1 MHKTADIKA
10 ADASREPGAIRA
22 FALGVALGAAL
33 VYCALM
39 AASGVSAEVAAR
51 GAELNA
57 GLIPALNAA
66 TEPGDIKVVVLGNS
80 RVRYG
85 FAHGFDPAEPVKL
98 PDGRTMHVVQFS
110 EDVALFEQYQALWPY
125 IIMAK
130 PDLIVFTDMLVSTQ
144 RRAAKVSLTN
154 MSDVIFGALTRVVT
168 GRTAEEEWDAARR
181 NINDNCPE
189 VLKSTHVQ
197 DRLIFTAHRDNHAL
211 ENNPNA
217 DAARAALRQAQ
228 MAGIPVA
235 MLRFPSNTP
244 AYEPYNVPRHLID
257 FYGLGYV
264 PTPEQFL
271 PEQYKDVK
279 WLEYPRPSPDQ
290 YCDFVHFNPKGR
302 ESFTEWLLARIAESV
317 PR

>member
-1 MHKTADIKA
+1 MHKTADIKTA
-10 ADASREPGAIRA
+10 QTGREPGAIRG
-22 FALGVALGAAL
+22 FLLGVALGVAM

-39 AASGVSAEVAAR
+39 AASGMSSDLAAR
-51 GAELNA
+51 VAELNA

-66 TEPGDIKVVVLGNS
+66 TGPGDVKVVVLGNS

-98 PDGRTMHVVQFS
+98 PDGRTMHVLQFS
-110 EDVALFEQYQALWPY
+110 EDVALFEQYQSLWPY

-144 RRAAKVSLTN
+144 RRAAKVSVTN
-154 MSDVIFGALTRVVT
+154 ISDVIFSAATRIA
-168 GRTAEEEWDAARR
+168 GKRTPEEEWDAARR

-235 MLRFPSNTP
+235 MLRFPSNAP
-244 AYEPYNVPRHLID
+244 AYEPYGVPRHLID

-264 PTPEQFL
+264 PTAEQFL
-271 PEQYKDVK
+271 PEQYKDVA
-279 WLEYPRPSPDQ
+279 WLEYPRPAPDN

-302 ESFTEWLLARIAESV
+302 DAFTAWLLARIAEQV